1 MFNLVN
7 NVSIK
12 PFFIFYKTQNRLE
25 VIQLFFLQELMNKV
39 NV

>member
-7 NVSIK
+7 NVSNK
-12 PFFIFYKTQNRLE
+12 PFFIFYKIQNRLE
-25 VIQLFFLQELMNKV
+25 VVQLFFLQERMNKV